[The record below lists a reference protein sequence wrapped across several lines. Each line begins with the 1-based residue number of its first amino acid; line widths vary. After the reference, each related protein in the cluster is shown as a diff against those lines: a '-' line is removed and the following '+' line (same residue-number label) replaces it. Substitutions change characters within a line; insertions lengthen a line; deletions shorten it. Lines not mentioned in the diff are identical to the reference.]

1 MGHRVYKMNSWDCFD
16 TLIARLH
23 FHPKTVFDEVGRRIG
38 DPDFKTKRV
47 AAEKASNK
55 TYEDIYARLPGID
68 PQIELDVEL
77 EHNFAINENIIKVRD
92 GDLILSDMYLP
103 ADFIMKMLR
112 NVGLTADVDI
122 IVTPNGKK
130 KGWVWDS
137 VKEKYKIENHYGDN
151 YKSDV
156 LSAKAHGING
166 VHYTGF
172 ELNDTERF
180 VYKYDKQLA
189 LWMRCTRLLCPYNDE
204 RHIKFWNDQ
213 ANINLPV
220 LALATLELPDTPIAF
235 TYRDC
240 YNWHLLYERMTGKQG
255 YRLDVSRKMYL
266 EPNNYFKSYMSFVKD
281 IGATIVDMQGKG
293 RSIQSFYDNNPP
305 NTLYI
310 GGKTPEYIEQLVPY
324 NTKSMEKHNCFEEGP
339 IIDFNEH
346 GPVRGIN
353 DHPADVADIHKKA
366 GQAGC
371 RYVSDFK
378 FKRNKELLLELVK
391 LYDTKNF
398 TNKNVSW
405 AKYN

>member
-1 MGHRVYKMNSWDCFD
+1 VNSWDCFD
-16 TLIARLH
+16 TLIARLY

-38 DPDFKTKRV
+38 DPDFRTKRV
-47 AAEKASNK
+47 HAEKASNK

-77 EHNFAINENIIKVRD
+77 EHNFAINENIIQVKD

-112 NVGLTADVDI
+112 NVGMCADVDI

-130 KGWVWDS
+130 KGWIWDE
-137 VKEKYKIENHYGDN
+137 VKSKYNIENHYGDN
-151 YKSDV
+151 KKSDV
-156 LSAKAHGING
+156 LSAQANGVNG
-166 VHYTGF
+166 VHYTNF
-172 ELNDTERF
+172 ELNDTERM
-180 VYKYDKQLA
+180 VYKHDKQLG
-189 LWMRCTRLLCPYNDE
+189 LWMRCTRLQCPFNDE

-220 LALATLELPDTPIAF
+220 LALATLELPNTPIAF
-235 TYRDC
+235 SYRDC
-240 YNWHLLYERMTGKQG
+240 YNWQKIYEAMTGKQG

-266 EPNNYFKSYMSFVKD
+266 DPNDYFKNYMKFVKE

-293 RSIQSFYDNNPP
+293 RSILSFYEGKPP
-305 NTLYI
+305 STLYI
-310 GGKTPEYIEQLVPY
+310 GGKTPDYITQLVQY
-324 NTKSMEKHNCFEEGP
+324 NTKSMEKHNCYEEGP
-339 IIDFNEH
+339 VVDFNEH
-346 GPVRGIN
+346 GAVRGVN
-353 DHPADVADIHKKA
+353 DHPSDVADIHKKA
-366 GQAGC
+366 GQAAT
-371 RYVSDFK
+371 RYISKFK

-391 LYDTKNF
+391 MYDTKNF